1 MEISDDDIP
10 TTPNKHIHEIAIE
23 NEPEPESSVE
33 DPEVE
38 MINLQEPQII
48 QS

>member
-1 MEISDDDIP
+1 MEISGDD
-10 TTPNKHIHEIAIE
+10 TSLTPNKHIHEIAIE

-38 MINLQEPQII
+38 MFNLQDPQII

>member
-1 MEISDDDIP
+1 MEISGDETP
-10 TTPNKHIHEIAIE
+10 TSPNKNIHEIAIE

-38 MINLQEPQII
+38 IFNLQEPLII